1 MVDVST
7 TLYIFIAVY
16 AAGLLSPFL
25 TAERGQII
33 AATSVYRPFCL
44 GLILVHCTTSV
55 FSSAHSILGVLAN
68 ASYIVALVLIT
79 RELRDDQKLIFK
91 RNAFIDAVILLLVVS
106 CVMFLGRLLLVSD
119 RAFASLIIVTAMLAE
134 LAIIA
139 AIYSNYRRSKS
150 IYLVHAMV
158 AAFASLLIMLARVVL
173 VNEQTK
179 YAVGFGNESEL
190 LLWARLVNAA
200 ACFVLLGAITNY
212 HFQKLWNKERHLRV
226 EAERRGLDGLLAMAQ
241 ARDNEAGNNKL
252 RKKKYVAVLTDNLQ
266 SKGRFRA
273 PVPNGPDDIA
283 NQNVSRSAELMA
295 LAEVYDVLT
304 NRRPGKQTWPT
315 SRLLC
320 RLPIWQAVGSTTL
333 SSTPS
338 LKSKTHFWQ
347 LQNAGSMMPMTL
359 AWPLIFRFCP
369 RDCKALPLR
378 SHCHAAM
385 SINNSG
391 RVTSLP
397 LRRR

>member
-68 ASYIVALVLIT
+68 ASYIVALVLIA

-106 CVMFLGRLLLVSD
+106 CVMFLGRLLLASD

-179 YAVGFGNESEL
+179 YAVGFGNESDL

-226 EAERRGLDGLLAMAQ
+226 EAERHGLDGLLAMAQ
-241 ARDNEAGNNKL
+241 ARDNEAGNSKL

-283 NQNVSRSAELMA
+283 NQDVSRSAELMA

-304 NRRPGKQTWPT
+304 NRRPGKQTWT
-315 SRLLC
+315 HKQAVMQITDMAGSRLDHSVVNAFLEEQNSFLAIAEC
-320 RLPIWQAVGSTTL
+320 WIDDANDIGMAPDLSVLSARLQGVTT
-333 SSTPS
+333 
-338 LKSKTHFWQ
+338 
-347 LQNAGSMMPMTL
+347 
-359 AWPLIFRFCP
+359 
-369 RDCKALPLR
+369 
-378 SHCHAAM
+378 
-385 SINNSG
+385 
-391 RVTSLP
+391 
-397 LRRR
+397 